1 MNKFGQANTPNT
13 ERYEMSNKTQSEQKE
28 YYQKRIGVRLENI
41 SNAIARAVQIQKNMR
56 AELDELR
63 KKDDILFDQTNPG
76 AYYDKTE
83 FRIKNPGFYRDQEQK
98 IKQKAATVLERPC
111 EAVIE
116 ALEDLAE
123 AAAARHSIVS
133 IDDPRLSAAIAIIQ
147 ASGAGIDFYTAKSI
161 NAQFEGDQNS
171 LATLKNIYASHDCKN
186 DGGIDGLIYNLGN
199 VMNTIRINGISRA
212 FQPDGLLNVL
222 ADKIAIIAAGEGF
235 KFDPKPDDNG
245 LIATFSKITGI
256 SEQELRSL

>member
-1 MNKFGQANTPNT
+1 
-13 ERYEMSNKTQSEQKE
+13 MSNKTQSEQKE
-28 YYQKRIGVRLENI
+28 YYRQQIGACLGKI
-41 SNAIARAVQIQKNMR
+41 SGAIVRAVQIKKNMR

-63 KKDDILFDQTNPG
+63 KKDNILFEQTNPG

-98 IKQKAATVLERPC
+98 IKQKAATALEGPR
-111 EAVIE
+111 EAVFE

-123 AAAARHSIVS
+123 AAEERHSIVS

-147 ASGAGIDFYTAKSI
+147 ASGAGIDFDTAVSI

-171 LATLKNIYASHDCKN
+171 LATLKNIYASHECKN
-186 DGGIDGLIYNLGN
+186 DGSIDKLIYNLNN
-199 VMNTIRINGISRA
+199 VMNTIRINGVSRA

-235 KFDPKPDDNG
+235 EFDPKPDDNG
-245 LIATFSKITGI
+245 LIASFSKITGI
-256 SEQELRSL
+256 SEEELRSL